1 MSELSAFLMD
11 QAGRVEN
18 VRLVASERFCMEGEP
33 VFWEIRCVSSIE
45 DEELRRGATRRVPSP
60 RGKGLYT
67 NETDVSLYL
76 GKLAAA
82 ATVFP
87 DLKSSV
93 LQDSY
98 GVMGEDA
105 LLKAMLTPGEYADY
119 LAKVQEVCGF
129 DRSFSEMVDD
139 AKN

>member
-1 MSELSAFLMD
+1 MD

-18 VRLVASERFCMEGEP
+18 IRFVASERFCVEGEA
-33 VFWEIRCVSSIE
+33 VSWEIRCVSSIE

-105 LLKAMLTPGEYADY
+105 LLKTMLTPGEYADY
-119 LAKVQEVCGF
+119 LAKVQEICGF
-129 DRSFSEMVDD
+129 DRSFSELVDD